1 MMESEKQNAKSKP
14 PYLNEKEVYK
24 TAAGPGEVPDMPMKD
39 GIPDIEAIER

>member
-1 MMESEKQNAKSKP
+1 MIESEQENVKSKI

-24 TAAGPGEVPDMPMKD
+24 TAAGPGEVQDMPMKD